1 MGKFD
6 QIIDF
11 LSVPIENHSIIN
23 DIICLK
29 ILGLLQKD
37 KWKGTKMDNDNVNN
51 LSVLEMYMTKV
62 FVWIMLL
69 VTGAITCAG
78 VTLTMFKALGLYP
91 SVPWAGLLASLGM
104 DIIYVVIGIVL
115 IKRAIVNG
123 SLRKGMLKTGKLYLS
138 IIIVIQYNCI
148 QYLIPSREFW
158 GFIFFFVLLT
168 VFFLDIRMT
177 GIVSGFVAISYI
189 IFLFSRWKTALP
201 VQDSLFIP
209 EVILRTIAIVLSLG
223 SICLLT
229 WFVGEFL
236 ANAKRDELEQKHNQ
250 AQNILD
256 QAAEIGNR
264 LSATS
269 QNVLQTTETQSSSS
283 QELSAITE
291 ELTQLSKELLSHSRE
306 NTENLSQL
314 NKTSEQVSE
323 QISEVN
329 QMSRQ
334 LVNLSKENENSI
346 NQLMAGSQVVVSA
359 NQNTMDAVAH
369 LLEGTEQMINT
380 LALIDEI
387 ASSTNLLALN
397 ASIEAA
403 RAGEAGRGFAV
414 VANEIGS
421 LASNT
426 QESLKEINQLMN
438 ALEQDTSLVSNSIDT
453 SSKKLEEQNTVME
466 ETIAKVRNMMKL
478 LNECLKS
485 VESVHQQNKH
495 QKNLVEQTYEYNSIM
510 ENQIE
515 IQDER
520 FSEISNVI
528 QNNAK
533 EISGLACLADQ
544 LNDVINQLNQLLE

>member
-1 MGKFD
+1 MA
-6 QIIDF
+6 
-11 LSVPIENHSIIN
+11 
-23 DIICLK
+23 
-29 ILGLLQKD
+29 
-37 KWKGTKMDNDNVNN
+37 NDNGKN
-51 LSVLEMYMTKV
+51 LNALEMYMAKV
-62 FVWIMLL
+62 YVWIMLI
-69 VTGAITCAG
+69 VTGSVTCAG
-78 VTLTMFKALGLYP
+78 VTLTMFKAFGLYP
-91 SVPWAGLLASLGM
+91 SVPWVGLFTFLGT

-115 IKRAIVNG
+115 IKRAFVNG
-123 SLRKGMLKTGKLYLS
+123 SLRKGMLKTGKIYLS
-138 IIIVIQYNCI
+138 VIMVIQYNFI
-148 QYLIPSREFW
+148 LYLIPSREFW
-158 GFIFFFVLLT
+158 GYSFFFLLLT

-177 GIVSGFVAISYI
+177 GMLSGVIAVSYI
-189 IFLFSRWKTALP
+189 IFLFSKWKTSLP
-201 VQDSLFIP
+201 VQDSLFVP
-209 EVILRTIAIVLSLG
+209 EVILRVIAMILSFG

-250 AQNILD
+250 AQNVLD

-264 LSATS
+264 LSDTS
-269 QNVLQTTETQSSSS
+269 QNVLQTTETQSNSS
-283 QELSAITE
+283 QELSAITD
-291 ELTQLSKELLSHSRE
+291 ELLRLSKELLSHSRE

-314 NKTSEQVSE
+314 NKTSEQVSQ
-323 QISEVN
+323 QIYEVN

-346 NQLMAGSQVVVSA
+346 NQLMEGSQVVVLA
-359 NQNTMDAVAH
+359 NQNTMDAVVH

-380 LALIDEI
+380 LTLIDEI

-438 ALEQDTSLVSNSIDT
+438 ALEQDTSLVSDSIDI
-453 SSKKLEEQNTVME
+453 SSKKLEEQNLVME

-485 VESVHQQNKH
+485 VENVHQQNKY
-495 QKNLVEQTYEYNSIM
+495 QKSLVEQTYEYNSIM

-515 IQDER
+515 NQDER
-520 FSEISNVI
+520 FFEISNVI
-528 QNNAK
+528 RNNVE
-533 EISGLACLADQ
+533 EISGLVCLADQ
-544 LNDVINQLNQLLE
+544 LNDVINQLNQLLEI

>member
-1 MGKFD
+1 
-6 QIIDF
+6 
-11 LSVPIENHSIIN
+11 
-23 DIICLK
+23 
-29 ILGLLQKD
+29 
-37 KWKGTKMDNDNVNN
+37 MDNDNVNN

-62 FVWIMLL
+62 YVWIMLL

-91 SVPWAGLLASLGM
+91 SVPWAGLLVSLGM
-104 DIIYVVIGIVL
+104 DIIYVAIGIVL

-138 IIIVIQYNCI
+138 IIIVIQYNVI

-177 GIVSGFVAISYI
+177 GIVSGIVAISYI

-229 WFVGEFL
+229 WFAGEFL

-250 AQNILD
+250 AQNVLD
-256 QAAEIGNR
+256 QAVEIGNR

-438 ALEQDTSLVSNSIDT
+438 ALEQDTSLVSNSIET

-528 QNNAK
+528 QNNAE

>member
-1 MGKFD
+1 MEG
-6 QIIDF
+6 
-11 LSVPIENHSIIN
+11 NN
-23 DIICLK
+23 
-29 ILGLLQKD
+29 
-37 KWKGTKMDNDNVNN
+37 KMNDNNAEN
-51 LSVLEMYMTKV
+51 FSVLEMYMTKV
-62 FVWIMLL
+62 YVWIMLL
-69 VTGAITCAG
+69 VTGSVTCAG

-91 SVPWAGLLASLGM
+91 DVPWAGLIAFLVT
-104 DIIYVVIGIVL
+104 DIIYVIIGVIL
-115 IKRAIVNG
+115 IKRAVVNG
-123 SLRKGMLKTGKLYLS
+123 SLRKGMLKIGKLYLS
-138 IIIVIQYNCI
+138 IIMVIQYNFI
-148 QYLIPSREFW
+148 LYLIPSREFW
-158 GFIFFFVLLT
+158 GFTFFFLLLT

-177 GIVSGFVAISYI
+177 GTLSIMVTLSYI
-189 IFLFSRWKTALP
+189 IFLLSRWKGALP
-201 VQDSLFIP
+201 VQDALFIP
-209 EVILRTIAIVLSLG
+209 DVILRIIAMVLSIG

-236 ANAKRDELEQKHNQ
+236 ANAKRDELEQKHDQ
-250 AQNILD
+250 AQNVLD
-256 QAAEIGNR
+256 QAAEIGNA

-269 QNVLQTTETQSSSS
+269 QNVLQTTETQSSSL

-291 ELTQLSKELLSHSRE
+291 ELTQLSKELFSHSRE

-346 NQLMAGSQVVVSA
+346 NQLMAGSQVVVEA

-369 LLEGTEQMINT
+369 LLEGTEQMVNT

-414 VANEIGS
+414 VAKEIGS

-426 QESLKEINQLMN
+426 QESLKEINQMMN
-438 ALEQDTSLVSNSIDT
+438 TLEQDTAFVSNSIDT

-466 ETIAKVRNMMKL
+466 ETIAKVRNMMNL

-485 VESVHQQNKH
+485 VENVHQENKQ
-495 QKNLVEQTYEYNSIM
+495 QKNLVERTYEYNSRI

-528 QNNAK
+528 QNNVQ
-533 EISGLACLADQ
+533 EISGLAVLADQ
-544 LNDVINQLNQLLE
+544 LNGVVNQLNQLLE